1 MSRVAQNLSPEGD
14 ASWPIVRNDIDVAR
28 FNRNALGDLGTQHTS
43 SGGENVGQFA
53 LMFGVEVNNDNE
65 RGLNVVRQLSK
76 NSCRA
81 RTPPADEPIQRWKPL
96 AAVPVRSRSRSR
108 GRSSVIIHGIRPSQ
122 PPVWRD
128 AIV

>member
-28 FNRNALGDLGTQHTS
+28 FNRNALGDLGTRHTS

-81 RTPPADEPIQRWKPL
+81 RTHQL
-96 AAVPVRSRSRSR
+96 MSRSNVGNRLPPFPSAPVPAAGGAQASSFMEFVRASR
-108 GRSSVIIHGIRPSQ
+108 WCGGTP
-122 PPVWRD
+122 
-128 AIV
+128 